1 MEEYVKV
8 IDDLIINDEFRLT
21 KQVGELK
28 QQDEYQK
35 YVIDKKMQEK
45 DEQIKALQ
53 ESIKLHSDTVNRAL
67 VGGDQINKIIY
78 DDNNKGIVKAIELKS
93 ARPSII
99 ATANVIPSTTSSSS
113 TILKKSP
120 KSKQII

>member
-1 MEEYVKV
+1 
-8 IDDLIINDEFRLT
+8 
-21 KQVGELK
+21 
-28 QQDEYQK
+28 
-35 YVIDKKMQEK
+35 MQEK

-53 ESIKLHSDTVNRAL
+53 ESIKLLSDTVNRAL
-67 VGGDQINKIIY
+67 VGGDPINKIIY

-99 ATANVIPSTTSSSS
+99 ATPNVIPSTTSSSS

-120 KSKQII
+120 KSRQII